1 MNTITISVKKGIYV
15 ATFSDPKVIQLFGSD
30 TINTPYPA
38 SVAASQVL
46 AELKQRNPDCEVS
59 FKS

>member
-1 MNTITISVKKGIYV
+1 MNTITISIKKGTYV
-15 ATFSDPKVIQLFGSD
+15 ATFSDPKVIKLFGCD

-38 SVAASQVL
+38 SIPSWQVL

-59 FKS
+59 FQG